1 LFLIVW
7 CINLIII
14 ILNLS
19 ELALDRKSAQVKI
32 DFSWFCL
39 WRSPEN
45 REKVLFPARID
56 FFPILFEAPARKS
69 GKVYLSRTWTKANN
83 HFFLLC
89 SICSSL
95 FAHVIIDSL
104 IRYLFL
110 NLTVPV
116 SFSPSASAFILL
128 WLAISSLLVIYFV
141 FHFSSYST
149 DAFHMIDYFWWW

>member
-1 LFLIVW
+1 MLSQWASACQKIGKSQNRLFLILFVA
-7 CINLIII
+7 
-14 ILNLS
+14 
-19 ELALDRKSAQVKI
+19 LARKSGKSFV
-32 DFSWFCL
+32 S
-39 WRSPEN
+39 RPN
-45 REKVLFPARID
+45 RL
-56 FFPILFEAPARKS
+56 FPILFEAPARKS

-83 HFFLLC
+83 HSFLLC
-89 SICSSL
+89 SIWSSL

-141 FHFSSYST
+141 FHSSSHST